1 MAPEPADDV
10 EMQCAETMPEPSTF
24 EIDSVSVWRH
34 SERTWLTTCLL
45 RLRTRFCVG
54 AGNTLGKIFLA
65 CGALKIVCHTMGLQ
79 SRLHPIPN

>member
-24 EIDSVSVWRH
+24 EIEQILIVSVWRH

-54 AGNTLGKIFLA
+54 VGKAGRSF
-65 CGALKIVCHTMGLQ
+65 
-79 SRLHPIPN
+79 